1 MRKSPALVVEEDP
14 IQALRAELVEGLE
27 GGRWPAGSRLPTER
41 ALCESFGVSRSA
53 LRRVLLELRRQG
65 LIVQRVGSGTYV
77 APARTAV
84 DAGRQGLGRTLSVPP
99 VSPAEV
105 IDARL
110 QLEPAMVELIVNNAT
125 SEDLERLQAYC
136 ERSERAE
143 TPEEFERCDS
153 ALHAQLACATHNVLF
168 VSIFELLAEIRD
180 SGEWG
185 VLKKKTLS
193 VERRKVLQA
202 KHRRIVDALC
212 RRDAQAAR
220 QELFEHIAEA
230 RLNLLRRL

>member
-1 MRKSPALVVEEDP
+1 
-14 IQALRAELVEGLE
+14 
-27 GGRWPAGSRLPTER
+27 
-41 ALCESFGVSRSA
+41 
-53 LRRVLLELRRQG
+53 
-65 LIVQRVGSGTYV
+65 
-77 APARTAV
+77 
-84 DAGRQGLGRTLSVPP
+84 
-99 VSPAEV
+99 
-105 IDARL
+105 
-110 QLEPAMVELIVNNAT
+110 MVELIVNNAT
-125 SEDLERLQAYC
+125 SEDLARLQAYC
-136 ERSERAE
+136 ERSERAQ

-168 VSIFELLAEIRD
+168 VSIFKLLAEIRD

-185 VLKKKTLS
+185 VLKKTLS
-193 VERRKVLQA
+193 VERRKALQA